1 VGFYNG
7 SRIIKHTFDR
17 AFCTTPKIFAVVG
30 ILGFEQLLDF
40 GVCMGP
46 APETLEIRSAGKI
59 QAFFGACP
67 GCLKCLL
74 WFEL

>member
-1 VGFYNG
+1 MGFYNG

-30 ILGFEQLLDF
+30 ILGFEQLLDS

-46 APETLEIRSAGKI
+46 APETLEIRFRRENSSIFWGVS
-59 QAFFGACP
+59 
-67 GCLKCLL
+67 
-74 WFEL
+74 WVFEMFAVV